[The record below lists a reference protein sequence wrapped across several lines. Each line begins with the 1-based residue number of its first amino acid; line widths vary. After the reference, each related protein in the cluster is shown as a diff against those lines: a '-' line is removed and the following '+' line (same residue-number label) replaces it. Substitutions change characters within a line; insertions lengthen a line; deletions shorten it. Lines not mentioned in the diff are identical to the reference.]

1 MMEPNDGILG
11 NGLEK
16 NASEKMRPLLNG
28 HSGTVQPSAARIQLR
43 KTHVVG
49 AAIGFILLV
58 VLVLVLISVII
69 VQDAKIK
76 NLQAVEDLSVVS
88 PCPRQW
94 TKNETECYYFSE
106 TEDTWNSSQSYC
118 SSHGGRLAAV
128 DSAQEMAFVKANK
141 ASAEYWINLR
151 RVETTQPWKWSNGSL
166 VGNWLQIGG
175 EGFCAYLNEKA
186 ASSTYCENRR
196 YFICITAVRHN

>member
-1 MMEPNDGILG
+1 MKVAEISSERTEMMEPNDGILG

-28 HSGTVQPSAARIQLR
+28 HSGTVQPS
-43 KTHVVG
+43 
-49 AAIGFILLV
+49 
-58 VLVLVLISVII
+58 
-69 VQDAKIK
+69 AKIK